1 MKITRNPRILLWLE
15 GHVLLLGSLV
25 QITIKKFLNIHL
37 RIRFDKIISWKL
49 VEHIYLGVGTIVISK
64 QRHLQNGLKHTHVQF
79 EHSLLPH
86 NFAHQGKDAPKYY
99 SCTLL
104 PLGMRGLN
112 VFFSRNCCVIN
123 WDKK

>member
-37 RIRFDKIISWKL
+37 RIRFDKIINWKL

-99 SCTLL
+99 SLYTPSPWNAGSECI
-104 PLGMRGLN
+104 
-112 VFFSRNCCVIN
+112 FFSELLRY
-123 WDKK
+123 